1 MTQLLRCVVCIYG
14 SSCADVLQDILE
26 KGKLF
31 VNQVAR
37 STRTPRVS
45 ILLHGPPASGKTVL
59 AASIAWASQF
69 PFIKLISP
77 DRMVGFSEAQKIQFI
92 TRTFTDSYKSPLS
105 VIVVDNLERLLGKIM
120 NGTGNHYTY
129 LHLQIGRHSVVGF
142 PILFCKLSLSSLLA
156 NRPRLVLLSAI

>member
-1 MTQLLRCVVCIYG
+1 MTQLLRYG
-14 SSCADVLQDILE
+14 IHIFGYSAADVLQEILE

-45 ILLHGPPASGKTVL
+45 ILLHGPPTSGKTVL
-59 AASIAWASQF
+59 AASIAWASNF

-105 VIVVDNLERLLGKIM
+105 VIVVDNLERLLGRIF
-120 NGTGNHYTY
+120 NATVNRCAY
-129 LHLQIGRHSVVGF
+129 LHL
-142 PILFCKLSLSSLLA
+142 
-156 NRPRLVLLSAI
+156 

>member
-1 MTQLLRCVVCIYG
+1 MTRSLRYAARVFGIY
-14 SSCADVLQDILE
+14 CADVFQEILDQ
-26 KGKLF
+26 GKLF

-105 VIVVDNLERLLGKIM
+105 VIVVDNLERLLGGIA
-120 NGTGNHYTY
+120 H
-129 LHLQIGRHSVVGF
+129 QAVFI
-142 PILFCKLSLSSLLA
+142 
-156 NRPRLVLLSAI
+156 RLTFTRRLDVSRQ

>member
-1 MTQLLRCVVCIYG
+1 MISVV
-14 SSCADVLQDILE
+14 LMFFQEILD

-105 VIVVDNLERLLGKIM
+105 VIVVDNLERLLGGIA
-120 NGTGNHYTY
+120 
-129 LHLQIGRHSVVGF
+129 HLAVFITLTFIRRLDVARQQVFEPCFADPSCPYCSQTTQGPHFCQIYVECV
-142 PILFCKLSLSSLLA
+142 
-156 NRPRLVLLSAI
+156 

>member
-1 MTQLLRCVVCIYG
+1 MLHASSVSVV
-14 SSCADVLQDILE
+14 LMFFQEILD

-105 VIVVDNLERLLGKIM
+105 VIVVDNLERLLGGIAHKGIFM
-120 NGTGNHYTY
+120 TLT
-129 LHLQIGRHSVVGF
+129 F
-142 PILFCKLSLSSLLA
+142 T
-156 NRPRLVLLSAI
+156 PRLDIARQQVLESCFADPSCPYCS

>member
-1 MTQLLRCVVCIYG
+1 MLRIFSICCT
-14 SSCADVLQDILE
+14 DVFQEILD

-45 ILLHGPPASGKTVL
+45 ILLHGPPSSGKTVL

-105 VIVVDNLERLLGKIM
+105 VIVVDNLERLLGGIAHKAVSITLTL
-120 NGTGNHYTY
+120 TGRVDIARQQVLESGFADASCPYCSQTTQSSHFC
-129 LHLQIGRHSVVGF
+129 QIYVECV
-142 PILFCKLSLSSLLA
+142 
-156 NRPRLVLLSAI
+156 